1 MMKRSEEYHKYGML
15 IAKLMRDKITDAEA
29 QQLDDWVLARDENMR
44 LFENLLNDYKQEWAR
59 KWFKDAGVS
68 TRGLKWERVEGWY
81 KRDKNVWD
89 FYIVIAVVVLV
100 LIGVYFLIR

>member
-1 MMKRSEEYHKYGML
+1 MKRNDEYHKYGTL

-29 QQLDDWVLARDENMR
+29 RQLDEWVLAQEVNMR

-59 KWFKDAGVS
+59 KWFRDAGVS

-81 KRDKNVWD
+81 KRDRNLWD
-89 FYIVIAVVVLV
+89 FYLVMVVVFLFLV
-100 LIGVYFLIR
+100 LVYFVLES